1 MQPLDAPIS
10 LDPLQA
16 RIALDPVQAMELR
29 VALVRAFVRH
39 QDDADIAAALDAV
52 GYLARAVE
60 IVEGLDDAA

>member
-1 MQPLDAPIS
+1 MQQPDAR
-10 LDPLQA
+10 L
-16 RIALDPVQAMELR
+16 ALDPVQAMELR
-29 VALVRAFVRH
+29 VALVRAFVKH

>member
-1 MQPLDAPIS
+1 MERLD
-10 LDPLQA
+10 A

-39 QDDADIAAALDAV
+39 EDDADIAAALDAV
-52 GYLARAVE
+52 GYLTRAVQ